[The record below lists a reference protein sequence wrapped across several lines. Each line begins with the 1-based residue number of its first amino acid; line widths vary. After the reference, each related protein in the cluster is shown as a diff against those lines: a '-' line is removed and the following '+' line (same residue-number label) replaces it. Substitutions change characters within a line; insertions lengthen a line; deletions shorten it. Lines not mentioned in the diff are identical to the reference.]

1 MDGLAT
7 RRTGTDSG
15 SSRSFSAE
23 TKGAVRSRRQGGRSC
38 NGKDA
43 HDLNAGLGRGEQY
56 FAKFGIGGPLAGV
69 QHRGRLARQGETVL
83 RAGN

>member
-1 MDGLAT
+1 VLAQIIL
-7 RRTGTDSG
+7 RRD
-15 SSRSFSAE
+15 R
-23 TKGAVRSRRQGGRSC
+23 GAVRSWQGGRTC
-38 NGKDA
+38 NGRDA
-43 HDLNAGLGRGEQY
+43 HELTMLDPAAAKDV